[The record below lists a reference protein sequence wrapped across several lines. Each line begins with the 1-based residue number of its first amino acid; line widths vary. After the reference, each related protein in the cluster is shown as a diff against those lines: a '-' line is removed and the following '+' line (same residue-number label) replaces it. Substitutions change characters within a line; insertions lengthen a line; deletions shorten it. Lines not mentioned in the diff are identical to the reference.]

1 MQYSLSGT
9 VPVVNAQ
16 QFAGGYPTYGK
27 WPGVLGA
34 TSTALVSPPLQGPC
48 FNCGKVGHVKN
59 FCPLLQALA
68 QGGK

>member
-1 MQYSLSGT
+1 MAQPRT

-34 TSTALVSPPLQGPC
+34 TSTALASPRPL
-48 FNCGKVGHVKN
+48 FYCGKVGHVKK